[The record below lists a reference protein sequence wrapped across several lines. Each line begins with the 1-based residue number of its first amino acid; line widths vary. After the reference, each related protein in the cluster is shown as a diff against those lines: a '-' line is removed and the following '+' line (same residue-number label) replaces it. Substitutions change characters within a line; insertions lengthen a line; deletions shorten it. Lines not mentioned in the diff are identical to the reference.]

1 MLRRAIFSLTILALG
16 LTGLGPR
23 PAAAAE
29 APFETRLLRLSEIFG
44 SLHYLRNLCGETG
57 NQWRN
62 EMEALLQAENPEPA
76 MRARY
81 VSSFNSGYR
90 AFSGGYSACTESAY
104 AAIGRYMK
112 EGQELSRD
120 TAVRFGN

>member
-1 MLRRAIFSLTILALG
+1 MRILLACDSG
-16 LTGLGPR
+16 IASRT
-23 PAAAAE
+23 
-29 APFETRLLRLSEIFG
+29 SMV
-44 SLHYLRNLCGETG
+44 CGH
-57 NQWRN
+57 
-62 EMEALLQAENPEPA
+62 LKPA